1 MSNIIVDDTAV
12 KEMLEALATKKI
24 LGIEKKALRKAANE
38 LRKTSRANLR
48 KELPKAN
55 KKGKYNDTLIDG
67 VRSSVYE
74 VTEGMEAKVHIMG
87 KRSSGSGT
95 FRTRFFEGGTVV
107 RKTKAGKNRGKLKA
121 LDFFNSAVASTK
133 GKVTDTLDAEL
144 SKSIQAIADKKYG
157 R

>member
-12 KEMLEALATKKI
+12 KEMLEALSTKKI

-87 KRSSGSGT
+87 SRKKTSGT
-95 FRTRFFEGGTVV
+95 FRARFFEGGT
-107 RKTKAGKNRGKLKA
+107 
-121 LDFFNSAVASTK
+121 
-133 GKVTDTLDAEL
+133 
-144 SKSIQAIADKKYG
+144 
-157 R
+157 